1 MAGDKELYK
10 KGIATQFSSTNQPKK
25 KGRKP
30 NILKKLKAF
39 GLSHEDIRA
48 LLENL
53 LMADKQ
59 KAQEM
64 LKDPEMPIMLVGYL
78 SALLRDIQT
87 GKSITLEAIM
97 DRLDGKAT
105 QKVQAETTL
114 RDAQPPAIYFGEED
128 EVTDEIEQEE

>member
-39 GLSHEDIRA
+39 GLSHEDIRV
-48 LLENL
+48 LLEHL

-64 LKDPEMPIMLVGYL
+64 LKDPELPIMLVGYL
-78 SALLRDIQT
+78 SALMRDIQT

-97 DRLDGKAT
+97 DRVDGKAA
-105 QKVQAETTL
+105 QKIQTDTTIRNAE
-114 RDAQPPAIYFGEED
+114 PPAIYFGDEEDNVEED
-128 EVTDEIEQEE
+128 E